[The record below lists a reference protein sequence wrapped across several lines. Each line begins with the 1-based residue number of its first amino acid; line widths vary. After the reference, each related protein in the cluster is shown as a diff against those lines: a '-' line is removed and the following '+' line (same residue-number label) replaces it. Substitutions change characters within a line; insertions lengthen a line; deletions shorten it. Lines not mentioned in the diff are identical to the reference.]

1 MNNLLHLAIDFKAQ
15 RALVRATSD
24 AMLRANLSNEALLN
38 CRSETSTLCS
48 GKRRPSAVVMEAASD
63 DEERTRTSTWKA
75 FPAACSIA
83 AHSASAPPDS
93 EGSLAPPMT
102 RHATGLAG
110 GGFMA
115 QALPFTETMVTA
127 TATAAKFFRIE
138 LSDFLR
144 WSLGYFRSPA
154 IAISKLINSLPLKGV
169 GPRRCFDG
177 IARLNGSPGW
187 Q

>member
-1 MNNLLHLAIDFKAQ
+1 
-15 RALVRATSD
+15 
-24 AMLRANLSNEALLN
+24 
-38 CRSETSTLCS
+38 
-48 GKRRPSAVVMEAASD
+48 
-63 DEERTRTSTWKA
+63 
-75 FPAACSIA
+75 
-83 AHSASAPPDS
+83 
-93 EGSLAPPMT
+93 MT
-102 RHATGLAG
+102 RHAAG
-110 GGFMA
+110 FAEGGFMA
-115 QALPFTETMVTA
+115 QALPLTETMVTA

-144 WSLGYFRSPA
+144 WSLGYFRSPS